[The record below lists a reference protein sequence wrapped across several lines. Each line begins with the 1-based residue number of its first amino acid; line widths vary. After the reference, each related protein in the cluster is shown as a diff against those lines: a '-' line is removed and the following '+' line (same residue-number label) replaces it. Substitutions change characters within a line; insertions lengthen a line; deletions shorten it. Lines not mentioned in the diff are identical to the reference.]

1 MTLARALV
9 LLMKKSP
16 QSEVRQEM
24 LKLMNIDDEW
34 YKYPDTQNFK
44 RIQEL
49 AKQLENFKKGVP
61 KKTSKRKKAEKKDE

>member
-1 MTLARALV
+1 MLWMR
-9 LLMKKSP
+9 KSP

-34 YKYPDTQNFK
+34 YKYPESPNFQ

-49 AKQLENFKKGVP
+49 AKQLENFKKDAT
-61 KKTSKRKKAEKKDE
+61 KKETKKRKSTKKGE